1 VAAVPA
7 REPGVPEQG
16 ADRIQA
22 PGRLKRLLRL
32 IDPRAER
39 GAALWILIA
48 LAAATLYFDGRPRH
62 DLFVALPGTLRA
74 IAATVALFGIGG
86 LGLVRL
92 LLPAPLRRHEL
103 LWILPTGGCAVGVAM
118 TVLGFAAV
126 PYPASL
132 AIVAVAG
139 AALGW
144 FAVRRRGWPKLDARE
159 LAWPSLI
166 AFVVL
171 AVALIP
177 VIAVQHYVAPVG
189 TGSDAHVAAG
199 AANFLQHAYPTSVD
213 TSVPI
218 NQMPSTWQSKF
229 PIYYAFAGVST
240 VSGLATWQVLPVLA
254 AMLLALAAVGLFL
267 FARDVLRLPLGVALV
282 AMAVAGLD
290 RLALFT
296 ALNPYFNQTWGWVT
310 LPFTLVLG
318 WWAVQPGLSP
328 AARRGAIGLLALFA
342 LVLVLAYPLAA
353 PIPAVPIVVFA
364 VIERRRRIAAGERV
378 LRLQSLYRGARSLIW
393 IVPAAALLAIP
404 VAGAVD
410 KGVGA
415 AEVLAPGHSLAG
427 WGGDLGRYLPF
438 NYALS
443 LPSSLFYLPFVLA
456 ILALAAYGLAS
467 QHPSLK
473 WGLGGL
479 LALGVLLA
487 VYFRH
492 RQFGW
497 YFEFKLLAFIGPLLM
512 LMAVVGAWRLR
523 RFGAA
528 ALTALGLVAA
538 SGAFLTIHDLGYQ
551 LPPAT
556 VQLSGWARSLPQR
569 ASVRLD
575 IPPGDQLWVAY
586 FLDARPLCSR
596 LPLLGTDYAHVP
608 VSRKA
613 DYIVTLRGVPRPADA
628 VGSWLRLNDGYVLWR
643 ESPSVPGP
651 DQCSTRRL
659 DRIYS
664 GAGYSRF

>member
-1 VAAVPA
+1 M
-7 REPGVPEQG
+7 
-16 ADRIQA
+16 
-22 PGRLKRLLRL
+22 
-32 IDPRAER
+32 
-39 GAALWILIA
+39 
-48 LAAATLYFDGRPRH
+48 
-62 DLFVALPGTLRA
+62 
-74 IAATVALFGIGG
+74 
-86 LGLVRL
+86 RL
-92 LLPAPLRRHEL
+92 LLPAPLRRHEP
-103 LWILPTGGCAVGVAM
+103 LWVLPTGGCAVGVAM
-118 TVLGFAAV
+118 TVLGFAHL

-132 AIVAVAG
+132 TIVLVVG
-139 AALGW
+139 VALGW
-144 FAVRRRGWPKLDARE
+144 FAVRRRGWPKLDVRE

-171 AVALIP
+171 VVALIP

-199 AANFLQHAYPTSVD
+199 AANFLQHAYPTGVD

-218 NQMPSTWQSKF
+218 NQIPSTWQSKF

-267 FARDVLRLPLGVALV
+267 FARDVLGAPRGIALI
-282 AMAVAGLD
+282 AMGVAGLD

-296 ALNPYFNQTWGWVT
+296 GLNPYFNQTWGWVT

-328 AARRGAIGLLALFA
+328 SARRGTVGLLALFA

-353 PIPAVPIVVFA
+353 PIPAVPLIVFA
-364 VIERRRRIAAGERV
+364 ALERRRRIRAGERV
-378 LRLQSLYRGARSLIW
+378 FTLRSLYRGARSLIW
-393 IVPAAALLAIP
+393 IVPAAVLLAIP

-415 AEVLAPGHSLAG
+415 FNVLLPGHSLAG

-443 LPSSLFYLPFVLA
+443 LPSSLWYLPLVVA

-487 VYFRH
+487 IYFRH
-492 RQFGW
+492 RAFGW

-512 LMAVVGAWRLR
+512 LMAVIGASRLR
-523 RFGAA
+523 RFGAV
-528 ALTALGLVAA
+528 ALAGLMLAAA
-538 SGAFLTIHDLGYQ
+538 SGAFLTIYNLGYQ

-556 VQLSGWARSLPQR
+556 VQLSSWARSLPPG

-575 IPPGDQLWVAY
+575 VPPGDQLWVAY
-586 FLDARPLCSR
+586 FLDARPLCSQ
-596 LPLLGTDYAHVP
+596 LPLLGTDYPHVP

-613 DYIVTLRGVPRPADA
+613 DYIVTLRGVRRPVDA
-628 VGSWLRLNDGYVLWR
+628 VGSYLRLNDGYVLWR
-643 ESPSVPGP
+643 ESPAVPGP
-651 DQCSTRRL
+651 SQCSTRRL
-659 DRIYS
+659 DRIYT